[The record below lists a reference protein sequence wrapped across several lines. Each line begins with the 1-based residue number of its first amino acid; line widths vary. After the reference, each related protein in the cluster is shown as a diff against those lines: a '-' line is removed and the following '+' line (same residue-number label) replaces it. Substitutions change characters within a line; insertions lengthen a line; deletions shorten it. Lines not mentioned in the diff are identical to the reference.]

1 MRENADEAV
10 PSPRS
15 AIVRSAA
22 LVAAWLLSPLSP
34 ATAASATLFSISEVV
49 SEVQRQL
56 AAADDGTAAIRLD
69 EASVDLILVEG
80 SGSGANDLAVPG
92 AGYAVAG
99 KEDGGR
105 PSLKRRLLLDVATGK
120 STKVASGSS
129 NGSGSGSTGGGNLT
143 AAIVDAKGQIQ
154 EAMARGGGFEMKK
167 LTLDFDFALERDG
180 KGAPM
185 LLVSVSPRD
194 RRIETIAVQGVKVRF
209 STKER

>member
-1 MRENADEAV
+1 MRENADEAL

-22 LVAAWLLSPLSP
+22 VVAAWLLSPLSP

-120 STKVASGSS
+120 STKAASGSS
-129 NGSGSGSTGGGNLT
+129 SGSTGGGNLT

-154 EAMARGGGFEMKK
+154 EAMARSGGFEMKK